1 MNTRQ
6 GVKRL
11 NDMIVDSQFAQQ
23 LGVKVFNRQATAAEV
38 EELKVVADELIT
50 TINEWKGL
58 IG

>member
-50 TINEWKGL
+50 TINECKGL

>member
-6 GVKRL
+6 GIKRL
-11 NDMIVDSQFAQQ
+11 HDMLVDAQFAQQ
-23 LGVKVFNRQATAAEV
+23 LGIKVFNRQASSAET
-38 EELKVVADELIT
+38 EELKVVADELIV

>member
-23 LGVKVFNRQATAAEV
+23 LGVKVFNRQATATEV

-50 TINEWKGL
+50 TVNEWKGL

>member
-23 LGVKVFNRQATAAEV
+23 LGVKVFNRQATSAEV
-38 EELKVVADELIT
+38 EELKVVADELIA

>member
-23 LGVKVFNRQATAAEV
+23 LGVKVFNRQATSAEV
-38 EELKVVADELIT
+38 EELKVVADELIAT
-50 TINEWKGL
+50 SIS
-58 IG
+58 